1 MTKDPRPTPEQY
13 AKDAAKREN
22 ADNKAKQR
30 YEEKAVKQS
39 DVTGEVTPNQKL
51 TPSQPDPTNP
61 SNTEFDPRVNPHAPG
76 GALEDK

>member
-30 YEEKAVKQS
+30 YEEKAIKTS
-39 DVTGEVTPNQKL
+39 DVTGEVTPDQKL
-51 TPSQPDPTNP
+51 VPSQPDPTSPAAEN
-61 SNTEFDPRVNPHAPG
+61 DPRVNPHAPG

>member
-30 YEEKAVKQS
+30 YEEKAVKDS
-39 DVTGEVTPNQKL
+39 DVTGEVTPDQKL
-51 TPSQPDPTNP
+51 VPSQPDPTSP
-61 SNTEFDPRVNPHAPG
+61 ATENDPRKNPKAPG
-76 GALEDK
+76 GAEYGE